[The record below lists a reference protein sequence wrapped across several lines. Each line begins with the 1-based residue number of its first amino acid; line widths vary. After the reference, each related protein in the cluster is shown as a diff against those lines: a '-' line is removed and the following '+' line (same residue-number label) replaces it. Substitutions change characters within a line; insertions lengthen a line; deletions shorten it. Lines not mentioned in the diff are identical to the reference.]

1 MIKIA
6 TLTIAT
12 RNVRERIQHRMCG
25 ATPASLTPAS
35 LISGLNMRKLLAIL
49 VISCWAS
56 LACAQKADLI
66 VTNAKIVTLDP
77 ASTIAQALAVR
88 DGRIVAVGGNDAM
101 EGLIGSATRRVDAG
115 GRTIIP
121 GLIDSHIHAVRAGLT
136 YATEVNWIGA
146 KTIGEAMERLR
157 QAAKA
162 RPASWIIVAGG
173 WSELQFAEKRR
184 PTLAEVTSAV
194 PDNPAYIQLFYS
206 AVLMTPKAQQALG
219 ISADQLPA
227 GITSERAASGDTTGW
242 FNGSI
247 VSISALFDRLPRPNF
262 EDNVAGTRQFF
273 TELNRLGITGL
284 VDPGGFSIYPSHY
297 AALQKLWREKTLS
310 VRVAY
315 SLFAQ
320 NVGAE
325 FEEYKTLTPF
335 LPMGFGD
342 DMLRFNGIGE
352 RITGAMYNNNA
363 PDAAAK
369 DKFLEIARWAAKQG
383 LTVTIHWQEDKSVH
397 QLLDLYDEVN
407 KETPLAPLRWSIAHL
422 DNTSPETLTRM
433 KALGVGWTM
442 QDAMYLGGDR
452 IVAQAG
458 EAARSMPPIVTAL
471 RTGVHVG
478 AGTDAHRVAS
488 YNPFVALQ
496 WMLDGKTVGGL
507 STRGP
512 DETPSRE
519 DALRLYTV
527 GSAWFCFDETRR
539 GTLEAGKLAD
549 FAILDRD
556 FMSVPVEKIGAT
568 TSLITVVGGKVVY
581 AADGFANAQ

>member
-1 MIKIA
+1 M
-6 TLTIAT
+6 
-12 RNVRERIQHRMCG
+12 N
-25 ATPASLTPAS
+25 P
-35 LISGLNMRKLLAIL
+35 NMRKLLAIL
-49 VISCWAS
+49 TISSWATFSLRTKRRSHRHERKNRNAGSCLDDRAGSRSPRRQDRCCWQQRCDGS
-56 LACAQKADLI
+56 
-66 VTNAKIVTLDP
+66 P
-77 ASTIAQALAVR
+77 GRVR
-88 DGRIVAVGGNDAM
+88 DTARRRRRAYRHSGIDRFTHSRGARRPHLCNRGKLDRCKDHPLRRWTGCARRPRRARHPGSSWRVAGANCN
-101 EGLIGSATRRVDAG
+101 LRRSG
-115 GRTIIP
+115 GR
-121 GLIDSHIHAVRAGLT
+121 R
-136 YATEVNWIGA
+136 
-146 KTIGEAMERLR
+146 
-157 QAAKA
+157 
-162 RPASWIIVAGG
+162 
-173 WSELQFAEKRR
+173 
-184 PTLAEVTSAV
+184 LAEVISAV

-219 ISADQLPA
+219 ISAEQLPA
-227 GITSERAASGDTTGW
+227 GMTAERAASGEATGW
-242 FNGSI
+242 FGGTI

-273 TELNRLGITGL
+273 TELNRLGVTGV

-297 AALQKLWREKTLS
+297 AALQKLWREKSLS

-325 FEEYKTLTPF
+325 FEEYKNLTQF

-363 PDAAAK
+363 PDTAAK
-369 DKFLEIARWAAKQG
+369 DKFLEIIRWAAKQG

-397 QLLDLYDEVN
+397 QLLDLYEEVN
-407 KETPLAPLRWSIAHL
+407 KETPIAPLRWSIAHL
-422 DNTSPETLTRM
+422 DNASPETLVRM
-433 KALGVGWTM
+433 KALGIGWTM

-452 IVAQAG
+452 LAAQAG
-458 EAARSMPPIVTAL
+458 EAARRMPPIVTAL

-519 DALRLYTV
+519 DALRLYTA
-527 GSAWFCFDETRR
+527 GSAWFSFDETRR
-539 GTLEAGKLAD
+539 GTLENGKLAD
-549 FAILDRD
+549 FAILTGISCR
-556 FMSVPVEKIGAT
+556 SPSSKLA
-568 TSLITVVGGKVVY
+568 LRRRC
-581 AADGFANAQ
+581 

>member
-1 MIKIA
+1 M
-6 TLTIAT
+6 
-12 RNVRERIQHRMCG
+12 H
-25 ATPASLTPAS
+25 
-35 LISGLNMRKLLAIL
+35 KLLATLIA
-49 VISCWAS
+49 SSWAI
-56 LACAQKADLI
+56 AAHAQTADLI

-88 DGRIVAVGGNDAM
+88 EGRIVAVGGNDAVAA
-101 EGLIGSATRRVDAG
+101 LAGSTTRRVDAG
-115 GRTIIP
+115 GRTVIP

-146 KTIGEAMERLR
+146 RTIGEAMDRLR

-184 PTLAEVTSAV
+184 PSLAEVMSAV

-206 AVLMTPKAQQALG
+206 AVLMTPKAQEALG
-219 ISADQLPA
+219 ISADHLPA
-227 GITSERAASGDTTGW
+227 GIMAERAASGEATGW
-242 FNGSI
+242 FTGTI
-247 VSISALFDRLPRPNF
+247 VSISALFDRLPRPSF
-262 EDNVAGTRQFF
+262 EDNVAGTQQFF
-273 TELNRLGITGL
+273 TELNRLGVTGV

-297 AALQKLWREKTLS
+297 AALQKLWREKSLS
-310 VRVAY
+310 VRVAF

-320 NVGAE
+320 NLGAE
-325 FEEYKTLTPF
+325 FEEYKNLTQF

-352 RITGAMYNNNA
+352 RITAGMYNNNA

-369 DKFLEIARWAAKQG
+369 DKFSEIIRWAAKQG
-383 LTVTIHWQEDKSVH
+383 LSVTIHWPEDKSVH
-397 QLLDLYDEVN
+397 QLLDLYEEVN
-407 KETPLAPLRWSIAHL
+407 KETPITPLRWSIAHL
-422 DNTSPETLTRM
+422 DNASSETLVRM
-433 KALGVGWTM
+433 KALGIGWTM
-442 QDAMYLGGDR
+442 QDALYLGGDR

-458 EAARSMPPIVTAL
+458 EAVRRMPPIVTAL
-471 RTGVHVG
+471 RAGLHVG

-512 DETPSRE
+512 DETPGRE
-519 DALRLYTV
+519 EALRLYTV
-527 GSAWFCFDETRR
+527 GSAWFCFDEMRR
-539 GTLEAGKLAD
+539 GTLENGKLAD
-549 FAILDRD
+549 FVVLNQD
-556 FMSVPVEKIGAT
+556 FMSVPVEQIGAT
-568 TSLITVVGGKVVY
+568 ASLLTVVGGRVVY
-581 AADGFANAQ
+581 ATDVFSNAK

>member
-1 MIKIA
+1 
-6 TLTIAT
+6 
-12 RNVRERIQHRMCG
+12 
-25 ATPASLTPAS
+25 
-35 LISGLNMRKLLAIL
+35 MRKLLATL
-49 VISCWAS
+49 AISCWATF
-56 LACAQKADLI
+56 AHAQKADLI
-66 VTNAKIVTLDP
+66 VTNAKIVTLDS

-88 DGRIVAVGGNDAM
+88 DGRIIAVGGNDAVD
-101 EGLIGSATRRVDAG
+101 GLAGPATRRVDAG

-146 KTIGEAMERLR
+146 KTIPEAMDRLR

-162 RPASWIIVAGG
+162 RPSTWIIVAGG

-184 PTLAEVTSAV
+184 PTLAEVMAAV
-194 PDNPAYIQLFYS
+194 PDNPAYIQLFY
-206 AVLMTPKAQQALG
+206 AALLMTPKAQQALG

-227 GITSERAASGDTTGW
+227 GITAERAASGDATGW

-262 EDNVAGTRQFF
+262 EDNVAGTKQFF
-273 TELNRLGITGL
+273 TELNRLGITGI

-297 AALQKLWREKTLS
+297 AALQKLWREKALT

-325 FEEYKTLTPF
+325 FEEYKSLTPF

-369 DKFLEIARWAAKQG
+369 EKFLEIVRWAARQG
-383 LTVTIHWQEDKSVH
+383 LTVTIHWQEDKSVN
-397 QLLDLYDEVN
+397 QLLDLYEEVN
-407 KETPLAPLRWSIAHL
+407 KETPIAPLRWSIAHL
-422 DNTSPETLTRM
+422 DNTTPGTLARM
-433 KALGVGWTM
+433 KALGIGWTM

-458 EAARSMPPIVTAL
+458 EAARTMPPIVTAL

-507 STRGP
+507 PTRGP

-519 DALRLYTV
+519 EALRLYTV

-539 GTLEAGKLAD
+539 GTLETGKLAD
-549 FAILDRD
+549 FAVLDRD
-556 FMSVPVEKIGAT
+556 FMTVPVGEIGGTA
-568 TSLITVVGGKVVY
+568 SVMTVVGGKVVY
-581 AADGFANAQ
+581 AGDGFAGAK

>member
-1 MIKIA
+1 
-6 TLTIAT
+6 
-12 RNVRERIQHRMCG
+12 
-25 ATPASLTPAS
+25 
-35 LISGLNMRKLLAIL
+35 MRKLLAIL

-56 LACAQKADLI
+56 LAYAQKADLI

-88 DGRIVAVGGNDAM
+88 DGKIVAVGGNDAM
-101 EGLIGSATRRVDAG
+101 EVLIGPATRRVDAG

-146 KTIGEAMERLR
+146 KTIPEAMERLR
-157 QAAKA
+157 QAATA

-184 PTLAEVTSAV
+184 PTLAEVMSAV
-194 PDNPAYIQLFYS
+194 LDNPAYIQLFYS

-219 ISADQLPA
+219 MSADQLPA
-227 GITSERAASGDTTGW
+227 GITAEPAASGDTTGW

-262 EDNVAGTRQFF
+262 DENVAGTRQFF
-273 TELNRLGITGL
+273 TELNRLGVTGI

-297 AALQKLWREKTLS
+297 AALQKLWRDKSLS
-310 VRVAY
+310 VRVAF

-369 DKFLEIARWAAKQG
+369 DKFREIIRWAAKQG

-397 QLLDLYDEVN
+397 HLLDLYDEVN

-422 DNTSPETLTRM
+422 DNTSPQTLARM

-458 EAARSMPPIVTAL
+458 EAARSMPPLATAL
-471 RTGVHVG
+471 RIGVHVG

-519 DALRLYTV
+519 DALRLYTA

-539 GTLEAGKLAD
+539 GTLETGKLAD

-556 FMSVPVEKIGAT
+556 FMSIPVEQIGAT
-568 TSLITVVGGKVVY
+568 ASLLTVVGGKVVY
-581 AADGFANAQ
+581 AADAFASAK

>member
-6 TLTIAT
+6 TLPVAT
-12 RNVRERIQHRMCG
+12 RDARERIQRRMCG
-25 ATPASLTPAS
+25 AVPASLIPAS

-49 VISCWAS
+49 VISCWATS
-56 LACAQKADLI
+56 AYAQTADLI

-101 EGLIGSATRRVDAG
+101 EGLIGPATRRVDAG

-146 KTIGEAMERLR
+146 KTIPEAMERLR
-157 QAAKA
+157 QAAQA

-184 PTLAEVTSAV
+184 PTLAEVMSAV

-227 GITSERAASGDTTGW
+227 GITAASGDSTGW
-242 FNGSI
+242 LNGSI

-262 EDNVAGTRQFF
+262 EENVAGTQQFF
-273 TELNRLGITGL
+273 TELNRLGVTGI

-297 AALQKLWREKTLS
+297 AALQKLWREKSLS

-325 FEEYKTLTPF
+325 FEEYKSLTPF

-369 DKFLEIARWAAKQG
+369 DKFREIIRWAAKQG

-397 QLLDLYDEVN
+397 HLLDLYDEVN

-422 DNTSPETLTRM
+422 DNTSPQTLARM

-458 EAARSMPPIVTAL
+458 EAARSMPPLATAL
-471 RTGVHVG
+471 RMGVHVG

-539 GTLEAGKLAD
+539 GTLETGKLAD

-556 FMSVPVEKIGAT
+556 FMSVPLEQIGAT
-568 TSLITVVGGKVVY
+568 ASLLTVVGGKVVY
-581 AADGFANAQ
+581 AADAFASAK

>member
-1 MIKIA
+1 
-6 TLTIAT
+6 
-12 RNVRERIQHRMCG
+12 
-25 ATPASLTPAS
+25 
-35 LISGLNMRKLLAIL
+35 MRKLLAIL
-49 VISCWAS
+49 VISCWATF
-56 LACAQKADLI
+56 ACAQKADLI
-66 VTNAKIVTLDP
+66 VTNAKIVTLDQ

-88 DGRIVAVGGNDAM
+88 DGRIVAVGGNDAV
-101 EGLIGSATRRVDAG
+101 EGLIGPATRRVDAG

-146 KTIGEAMERLR
+146 KTIPEAMERLR

-162 RPASWIIVAGG
+162 RPASFIIVAGG

-184 PTLAEVTSAV
+184 PTLAEVMSAV
-194 PDNPAYIQLFYS
+194 PDNPAWIQLFYA
-206 AVLMTPKAQQALG
+206 AVLITPKAQQALG
-219 ISADQLPA
+219 VSADQLPA
-227 GITSERAASGDTTGW
+227 GFTAERTAAGEATGW

-284 VDPGGFSIYPSHY
+284 VDPGGFSIYPGHY
-297 AALQKLWREKTLS
+297 AALQKLWREKSLS

-369 DKFLEIARWAAKQG
+369 DKFLEIVRWAAKQG
-383 LTVTIHWQEDKSVH
+383 LTVTIHWQEDKSV
-397 QLLDLYDEVN
+397 QKLLDLYDEVN

-422 DNTSPETLTRM
+422 DNASPATLTRM
-433 KALGVGWTM
+433 KALGIGWTM

-452 IVAQAG
+452 MAAQAG

-471 RTGVHVG
+471 RAGVHVG

-519 DALRLYTV
+519 EALRLYTI

-539 GTLEAGKLAD
+539 GTLETGKLAD
-549 FAILDRD
+549 FAVLDRD
-556 FMSVPVEKIGAT
+556 FMSVPVEEIGGTA
-568 TSLITVVGGKVVY
+568 SLLTVVGGSVVY
-581 AADGFANAQ
+581 AAATFASAK

>member
-1 MIKIA
+1 
-6 TLTIAT
+6 
-12 RNVRERIQHRMCG
+12 
-25 ATPASLTPAS
+25 
-35 LISGLNMRKLLAIL
+35 MRKHLAIL
-49 VISCWAS
+49 LISCWATS
-56 LACAQKADLI
+56 AHAQKADLV
-66 VTNAKIVTLDP
+66 VTNAKIVTLDG

-88 DGRIVAVGGNDAM
+88 EGKIVAVGGNNAVD
-101 EGLIGSATRRVDAG
+101 GLTGPTTRRVDAG

-146 KTIGEAMERLR
+146 KTIPEAMERLR

-162 RPASWIIVAGG
+162 RPGAWIIVAGG

-184 PTLAEVTSAV
+184 PTLGEVTSAV

-206 AVLMTPKAQQALG
+206 ALLMTPKAQQALG
-219 ISADQLPA
+219 LSADQLPA
-227 GITSERAASGDTTGW
+227 GITAERAASGDTTGW

-262 EDNVAGTRQFF
+262 EENVAGTRQFF

-297 AALQKLWREKTLS
+297 AALQKLWREKSLS
-310 VRVAY
+310 VRVAF

-325 FEEYKTLTPF
+325 FEEYKNLTPF

-369 DKFLEIARWAAKQG
+369 AKFLEIIRWAAKQG
-383 LTVTIHWQEDKSVH
+383 LAVTIHWQEDKSVH
-397 QLLDLYDEVN
+397 ELLDLYEEVN
-407 KETPLAPLRWSIAHL
+407 KETPIAPLRWSIAHL
-422 DNTSPETLTRM
+422 DNTTPETLARM
-433 KALGVGWTM
+433 KALGIGWTM

-458 EAARSMPPIVTAL
+458 EATRKMPPIVTAL
-471 RTGVHVG
+471 RMGVHVG

-507 STRGP
+507 PTRGS

-519 DALRLYTV
+519 EALRLYTV

-539 GTLEAGKLAD
+539 GTLEIGKLAD
-549 FAILDRD
+549 FAVLDRD
-556 FMSVPVEKIGAT
+556 FMTVPVEQIGAT
-568 TSLITVVGGKVVY
+568 ASLLTVVGGKVVY
-581 AADGFANAQ
+581 AGDGFANAK

>member
-1 MIKIA
+1 MVRI
-6 TLTIAT
+6 TIFPVAT
-12 RNVRERIQHRMCG
+12 RDVRERIRRRMCG
-25 ATPASLTPAS
+25 AASASLM
-35 LISGLNMRKLLAIL
+35 SGLMMRKLLAIM
-49 VISCWAS
+49 VISCWATLS
-56 LACAQKADLI
+56 SAQKADLI
-66 VTNAKIVTLDP
+66 VTNAKLVTLDA

-88 DGRIVAVGGNDAM
+88 DGKIVAIGGNDAM
-101 EGLIGSATRRVDAG
+101 EGLIGPATRRVDAG

-146 KTIGEAMERLR
+146 KTIPEAMERLR
-157 QAAKA
+157 QAAQA

-184 PTLAEVTSAV
+184 PTLAEVMAAV

-219 ISADQLPA
+219 LSADQLPA
-227 GITSERAASGDTTGW
+227 GITAERAASGDTTGW
-242 FNGSI
+242 LNGSI

-262 EDNVAGTRQFF
+262 EENVAGTRQFF
-273 TELNRLGITGL
+273 TELNRLGVTGI
-284 VDPGGFSIYPSHY
+284 VDPGGFSIYPGHY
-297 AALQKLWREKTLS
+297 AALQKLWRDKSLS
-310 VRVAY
+310 VRVAF

-325 FEEYKTLTPF
+325 FEEYKSLTPF

-342 DMLRFNGIGE
+342 DMLRFNGLGE

-369 DKFLEIARWAAKQG
+369 DKFREIIRWAAKQG

-397 QLLDLYDEVN
+397 HLLDLYDEVN

-422 DNTSPETLTRM
+422 DNTSPQTLARM

-458 EAARSMPPIVTAL
+458 EAARSMPPIATAL
-471 RTGVHVG
+471 RMGVHVG

-539 GTLEAGKLAD
+539 GTLETGKFAD

-556 FMSVPVEKIGAT
+556 FLSVPVEQIGAT
-568 TSLITVVGGKVVY
+568 SSLLTVVGGKVVY
-581 AADGFANAQ
+581 AADAFSSAK

>member
-1 MIKIA
+1 
-6 TLTIAT
+6 
-12 RNVRERIQHRMCG
+12 
-25 ATPASLTPAS
+25 
-35 LISGLNMRKLLAIL
+35 MRKHLAIL
-49 VISCWAS
+49 LISCWATS
-56 LACAQKADLI
+56 AYAQKADLV
-66 VTNAKIVTLDP
+66 VTNAKIVTLDG
-77 ASTIAQALAVR
+77 ASTIAQAIAVR
-88 DGRIVAVGGNDAM
+88 AGRIVAVGGNDAV
-101 EGLIGSATRRVDAG
+101 EGLTGPATRRVDAG

-146 KTIGEAMERLR
+146 KTIPEAMERLR

-162 RPASWIIVAGG
+162 RPGAWIIVAGG

-184 PTLAEVTSAV
+184 PTLAEVMSAV

-206 AVLMTPKAQQALG
+206 ALLMTPKAQQALG

-227 GITSERAASGDTTGW
+227 GITAERAASGEATGW

-247 VSISALFDRLPRPNF
+247 VSISALFDRLPRSNF
-262 EDNVAGTRQFF
+262 EENVEGTRQFF
-273 TELNRLGITGL
+273 TELNRLGITGI

-297 AALQKLWREKTLS
+297 AALQKLWREKSLS
-310 VRVAY
+310 VRVAF

-325 FEEYKTLTPF
+325 FEEYKSLTPF

-369 DKFLEIARWAAKQG
+369 AKFLDIIRWAAKQG

-397 QLLDLYDEVN
+397 ELLDLYEEVS
-407 KETPLAPLRWSIAHL
+407 KETPIAPLRWSIAHL
-422 DNTSPETLTRM
+422 DNTTPETLARM
-433 KALGVGWTM
+433 KALGIGWTM

-458 EAARSMPPIVTAL
+458 GAARSMPPIVAAL
-471 RTGVHVG
+471 RMGVHVG

-519 DALRLYTV
+519 EALRLYTV

-539 GTLEAGKLAD
+539 GTLENGKLAD

-556 FMSVPVEKIGAT
+556 FMSVPVEQIGAT
-568 TSLITVVGGKVVY
+568 ASLLTVVGGKVVY
-581 AADGFANAQ
+581 AADVFANAK

>member
-1 MIKIA
+1 
-6 TLTIAT
+6 
-12 RNVRERIQHRMCG
+12 
-25 ATPASLTPAS
+25 
-35 LISGLNMRKLLAIL
+35 MRKLLATL
-49 VISCWAS
+49 VISSWAV
-56 LACAQKADLI
+56 AAHAQTADLV
-66 VTNAKIVTLDP
+66 VTNAKVVTLDP

-88 DGRIVAVGGNDAM
+88 EGRILAVGGNNAV
-101 EGLIGSATRRVDAG
+101 EALVGPATRRVDAG
-115 GRTIIP
+115 GRTVIP

-146 KTIGEAMERLR
+146 RTIGEAMDRLR

-184 PTLAEVTSAV
+184 PSLAEVMSAV

-206 AVLMTPKAQQALG
+206 AVLMTPKAQETLG
-219 ISADQLPA
+219 ISADRLPA
-227 GITSERAASGDTTGW
+227 GITPERAASGEATGW
-242 FNGSI
+242 FTGTI
-247 VSISALFDRLPRPNF
+247 VSISALFDRLPRPSF

-273 TELNRLGITGL
+273 TELNRLGVTGV

-297 AALQKLWREKTLS
+297 AALQKLWREKSLS
-310 VRVAY
+310 VRVAF

-320 NVGAE
+320 NVGTE
-325 FEEYKTLTPF
+325 FEEYKNLTQF

-352 RITGAMYNNNA
+352 RITAGMYNNNT

-369 DKFLEIARWAAKQG
+369 DKFLEVIRWAAKQG
-383 LTVTIHWQEDKSVH
+383 LSVTIHWPEDKSVH
-397 QLLDLYDEVN
+397 QLLDLYEEVN
-407 KETPLAPLRWSIAHL
+407 KETPIAPLRWSIAHL
-422 DNTSPETLTRM
+422 DNVSSETIMRM
-433 KALGVGWTM
+433 KALGIGWTM
-442 QDAMYLGGDR
+442 QDALYLGGDR

-458 EAARSMPPIVTAL
+458 EAVRRMPPIVTAL
-471 RTGVHVG
+471 RAGLHVG

-512 DETPSRE
+512 DETPGRE

-527 GSAWFCFDETRR
+527 GSAWFCFDEMRR
-539 GTLEAGKLAD
+539 GTLENGKLAD
-549 FAILDRD
+549 FAILNQD
-556 FMSVPVEKIGAT
+556 FMSVPVEQIGAT
-568 TSLITVVGGKVVY
+568 ASLLTVVGGKVVY
-581 AADGFANAQ
+581 ATDVFSNAK

>member
-1 MIKIA
+1 MRTFLTILLVAASA
-6 TLTIAT
+6 TLT
-12 RNVRERIQHRMCG
+12 H
-25 ATPASLTPAS
+25 
-35 LISGLNMRKLLAIL
+35 
-49 VISCWAS
+49 
-56 LACAQKADLI
+56 AQPADLV
-66 VTNAKIVTLDP
+66 VTNAKVVTLDP
-77 ASTIAQALAVR
+77 ASTIAQALAIR
-88 DGRIVAVGGNDAM
+88 EGRIVAVGANDAVQ
-101 EGLIGSATRRVDAG
+101 GLIGPATRRVDAG
-115 GRTIIP
+115 GRTVIP

-146 KTIGEAMERLR
+146 KTIPEAMDRLR

-184 PTLAEVTSAV
+184 PTLAEVMAAV
-194 PDNPAYIQLFYS
+194 PDNPAWIQLFYS
-206 AVLMTPKAQQALG
+206 AVLITPKAQQTLG
-219 ISADQLPA
+219 ISAEQLPA
-227 GITSERAASGDTTGW
+227 GFTAERAASGEATGW
-242 FNGSI
+242 FNVSI
-247 VSISALFDRLPRPNF
+247 VSISAVFDRLPRPTF
-262 EDNVAGTRQFF
+262 EDNVTGTAQFF

-284 VDPGGFSIYPSHY
+284 VDPGGFSIYPGHY
-297 AALQKLWREKTLS
+297 AALQKLWREKSLS
-310 VRVAY
+310 LRVAY
-315 SLFAQ
+315 SIFAQ
-320 NVGAE
+320 NIGAE

-342 DMLRFNGIGE
+342 DMLKFNGIGE

-369 DKFLEIARWAAKQG
+369 DKFLEIVRWAAKQG

-397 QLLDLYDEVN
+397 HLLDLYEQVN
-407 KETPLAPLRWSIAHL
+407 KETPIAPLRWSIAHL
-422 DNTSPETLTRM
+422 DNASPETLARM
-433 KALGVGWTM
+433 KALGIGWTM

-452 IVAQAG
+452 MAKQAG
-458 EAARSMPPIVTAL
+458 EAASRMPPLVTAL

-507 STRGP
+507 STRGA

-527 GSAWFCFDETRR
+527 GSAWFSFDETRR
-539 GTLEAGKLAD
+539 GTLETGKLAD

-556 FMSVPVEKIGAT
+556 FMSVPAEQIGAT
-568 TSLITVVGGKVVY
+568 VSLLTVVGGKAVY
-581 AADGFANAQ
+581 AADAFSSVK